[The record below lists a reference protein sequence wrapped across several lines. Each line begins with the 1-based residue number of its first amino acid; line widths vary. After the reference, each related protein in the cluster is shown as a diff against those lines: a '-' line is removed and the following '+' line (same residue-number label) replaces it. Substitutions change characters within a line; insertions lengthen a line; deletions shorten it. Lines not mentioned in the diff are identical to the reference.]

1 MADESDAGIEMDED
15 EDDFFV
21 SFVTSLFSFLCLFF
35 FLRFPYRCFSV
46 GSLHNS
52 VALSLLLNPLRRL
65 TLLSFR
71 FQKRT

>member
-21 SFVTSLFSFLCLFF
+21 SFVTSLFSFLFFF